1 MKYPMT
7 PKVPTNDSSIRY
19 RVLSYLPSSPEAH
32 IGTNAEGG
40 CETVH
45 RLVVLPTQVEE
56 DSQATLHIRV
66 NGCRVQAHSCQE
78 ELFHFEKQG
87 AGHGR
92 KKKMQKSRWMD
103 TSIFLP
109 LPNNPFT
116 NQSYP
121 QDASIYPP
129 SNPESSVPLLD
140 PEPQSIQNSTSQVLL
155 LLGLPLVIPGGP
167 HTHSDNRE
175 PRMRLLGPSPAPLA
189 PSSPAATRW
198 A

>member
-92 KKKMQKSRWMD
+92 KKKCKKAGGWIR
-103 TSIFLP
+103 LY
-109 LPNNPFT
+109 
-116 NQSYP
+116 SYP
-121 QDASIYPP
+121 
-129 SNPESSVPLLD
+129 
-140 PEPQSIQNSTSQVLL
+140 SQIILSL
-155 LLGLPLVIPGGP
+155 
-167 HTHSDNRE
+167 TNRT
-175 PRMRLLGPSPAPLA
+175 PKMRLSILLPILSLL
-189 PSSPAATRW
+189 SHS
-198 A
+198 